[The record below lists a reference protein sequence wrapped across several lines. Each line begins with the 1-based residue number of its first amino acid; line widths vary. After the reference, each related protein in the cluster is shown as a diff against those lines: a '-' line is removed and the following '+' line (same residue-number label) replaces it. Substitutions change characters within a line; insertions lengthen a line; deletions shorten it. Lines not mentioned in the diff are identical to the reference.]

1 MPAWSH
7 PTPKMINQ
15 PNTKFSVIPDSDVMA
30 CLICLDKKRGCWC
43 STQASFKKKIH
54 YSVNRFVHILV

>member
-7 PTPKMINQ
+7 PTPEIIKQ
-15 PNTKFSVIPDSDVMA
+15 PNTKFSVNPDTDVMA
-30 CLICLDKKRGCWC
+30 CLICGRWC
-43 STQASFKKKIH
+43 STQASFKKKTR